1 MSNATKDFQR
11 RSSSNELD
19 PFAGNATGASRDV
32 SSVGKDSLGDSSR
45 KSQDRSHGS
54 TGTSMR
60 RKWGARQELD
70 EDEEEPRSH
79 EMILKSIA
87 ESHRQGNGVSSQTQ
101 PPEKHKKI
109 LPFLQQKQ
117 DSNHSSTRADAQRKS
132 VSLEKDLL
140 ADSSRMT
147 QDESDG
153 TQASYRRARLIQKP
167 SPDCVQSQEFILESI
182 ADHYRNSSASTP
194 TSQRR
199 EPTIT
204 TKATIANRRD
214 ASTGRGDDAAPPP
227 LRLSRASP
235 GAGTTTAR
243 PGAYATPPIVDT
255 AEEQGTIAVSM
266 PNDGSSERFLEEQLA
281 TTAASCAAGTD
292 RSALQHTEQQQPDGN
307 ILLEATLV
315 SNNGHN
321 DDENV
326 FEAQAMDDD
335 AILKAF
341 FATPKGKVMVLCCLL
356 IVVGAVILLAVLLR
370 NRDEGTANLRSAP
383 TMAPSF
389 PTTTTTTTTTH
400 APTMELSLSLLPNY
414 TQETILNDK
423 QSPQAKAWHWLLQDP
438 HLHEIYPFE
447 RKLDRYALA
456 TFYYATLAADH
467 DTETDHSLASWTTG
481 WLDYNLHECNWG
493 DSSTT
498 TTKSTSKSAA
508 CETRRTTLSI
518 PNEKLNGTLPPELSL
533 LDSLQVINLAS
544 NELEGTIPTQLAMLT
559 ELNELILDQN
569 AFTGTLFTE
578 LGMLSR
584 LVNLTLNDVAALSGS
599 IPSELGL
606 ATALGDFRAENTLL
620 EGTLP
625 SELSQLTNLELLVT
639 RGTLIDG
646 TIPSQYGL
654 LSNLLW
660 FGVGDSA
667 MSGTLPT
674 ELGSLDKLYGL
685 DVAENE
691 MIRGPIPSELGR
703 LNKLHTV
710 LFYLSSLSGQIPSQ
724 FGMLSSLVE
733 LQMAGMSLT
742 GTLPSELFRLARLE
756 EVDFSY
762 NSIRGTLPT
771 HIGNCQLLEQ
781 LEMERNKLS
790 GSIPTELGS
799 LGGLKVLEIFSNSF
813 TGQLPTEI
821 GQTTKLQSLLLNDN
835 TLNSTIPSEL
845 GRLHGLNVLQM
856 ANSGLYGSVP
866 TDIFLPNSLI
876 SVSLNG
882 NEFLTGTV
890 PLSFCASHPRS
901 QVEVDCA
908 NVNCTC
914 CGCTDDS

>member
-19 PFAGNATGASRDV
+19 PFTGNSSGASRDV
-32 SSVGKDSLGDSSR
+32 SSVKDSLGDSSR
-45 KSQDRSHGS
+45 MSQDRSHGS

-117 DSNHSSTRADAQRKS
+117 DSNHSSTRPDSQLNS

-140 ADSSRMT
+140 ADSSSMT

-182 ADHYRNSSASTP
+182 ADHYRLTSASAP
-194 TSQRR
+194 TSRR
-199 EPTIT
+199 WEPTTT
-204 TKATIANRRD
+204 TKATIANRRE
-214 ASTGRGDDAAPPP
+214 ASTGSGDDAAPPP

-356 IVVGAVILLAVLLR
+356 IVVGARHSFGGPSLR
-370 NRDEGTANLRSAP
+370 NRDEDCQILPEVAP
-383 TMAPSF
+383 TMASNPSLQ
-389 PTTTTTTTTTH
+389 TTTTTTRRMLQ
-400 APTMELSLSLLPNY
+400 PLELSLSLLPNY

-620 EGTLP
+620 EGNLAKRIVTTD
-625 SELSQLTNLELLVT
+625 QLELLVT

-691 MIRGPIPSELGR
+691 MIRGPIPSSWG
-703 LNKLHTV
+703 
-710 LFYLSSLSGQIPSQ
+710 
-724 FGMLSSLVE
+724 
-733 LQMAGMSLT
+733 
-742 GTLPSELFRLARLE
+742 
-756 EVDFSY
+756 D
-762 NSIRGTLPT
+762 
-771 HIGNCQLLEQ
+771 
-781 LEMERNKLS
+781 
-790 GSIPTELGS
+790 
-799 LGGLKVLEIFSNSF
+799 
-813 TGQLPTEI
+813 
-821 GQTTKLQSLLLNDN
+821 
-835 TLNSTIPSEL
+835 
-845 GRLHGLNVLQM
+845 
-856 ANSGLYGSVP
+856 
-866 TDIFLPNSLI
+866 
-876 SVSLNG
+876 
-882 NEFLTGTV
+882 
-890 PLSFCASHPRS
+890 
-901 QVEVDCA
+901 
-908 NVNCTC
+908 
-914 CGCTDDS
+914 